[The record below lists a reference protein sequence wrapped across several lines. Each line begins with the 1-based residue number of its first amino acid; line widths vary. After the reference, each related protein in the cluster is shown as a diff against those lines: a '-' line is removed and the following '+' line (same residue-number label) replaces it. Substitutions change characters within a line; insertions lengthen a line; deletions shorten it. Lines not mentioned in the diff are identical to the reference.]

1 MCPENFGK
9 HLRHILS
16 TLEMTQSELAANA
29 GLTPAA
35 ISQIIS
41 GEREPSLRT
50 ICLIL
55 RVIPVKFERLVSP
68 YKESK

>member
-1 MCPENFGK
+1 MNPEKFGRNLK
-9 HLRHILS
+9 EAMLALDMS
-16 TLEMTQSELAANA
+16 QTELAQNA

-41 GEREPSLRT
+41 GKREPSLTT

-55 RVIPVKFERLVSP
+55 RVIPIKFERLVRL
-68 YKESK
+68 